1 MMPKINILENLA
13 GQFLRITAQ
22 NVNADLTGTIE
33 HASTWPIYNIPNFRK
48 LIAENNA
55 KGAAKEIKA
64 LTITLNVKSSSEVE
78 VKSVDVTPAK
88 DSTASTSDI
97 AAIVSGLK
105 SGIPNYFS
113 KFGETINNIS
123 PGPYVAVYEFAAP
136 VT

>member
-1 MMPKINILENLA
+1 MKSVLENLA

-33 HASTWPIYNIPNFRK
+33 RASTWPAYNIPNFRK

-55 KGAAKEIKA
+55 KSAAKEIKT
-64 LTITLNVKSSSEVE
+64 LTITLNVKSSSEIE
-78 VKSVDVTPAK
+78 VTSVDVTPGRG
-88 DSTASTSDI
+88 STASPSDI

-105 SGIPNYFS
+105 SSIPKYFS
-113 KFGETINNIS
+113 KFGETINNIN
-123 PGPYVAVYEFAAP
+123 PGPYVAVYEFAGP